1 MLQVDKRTYVRYN
14 EPMMKERIADLVDA
28 PAGVLDQRV
37 RDLELQ
43 RRRLEAELA
52 ETIAVAE
59 ARQIHLVDGHRSMKG
74 YLRAACNWSN
84 GEVARLRSSAR
95 VVDAHDSVGEAW
107 HSGRVGGVQVAEL
120 AKVHANRRVADR
132 FAAFVPILLE
142 QAETL
147 RFEDFKLVVQHFV
160 NLADADGAHDDRD
173 AIDQRTAR
181 AVHVDGRLDLRVSG
195 GDRLATAE
203 FLEILDRFTEREFQQ
218 DLAIRRSAL
227 ANDPDAPIPE
237 PRTKRQIRF
246 DAVVAM
252 ARSAAAHDGVASRA
266 EPLVS
271 VVVDQRTMS
280 WVIAHSG
287 LGSARSL
294 TGDSIDP
301 FTGLPQ
307 PADLL
312 DDLLGDPASF
322 LDRRCQTEN
331 GVPLRPVDVLR
342 AALSGH
348 TRRVVLGARR
358 VPVDMGRSVRV
369 FTGAARDAATL
380 LVDTCDHPGCD
391 VPAAWCQV
399 DHSTEWADSGET
411 NQANAGIECGFHN
424 RDKHRKRR
432 RTRRSVDGRMHT
444 FRADG
449 TIMLP
454 VGCRP
459 PRFDDADE
467 DDQRLD
473 LDDVT
478 PEQEQALAEAARAR
492 LALLG
497 ITSPAR

>member
-1 MLQVDKRTYVRYN
+1 LTN
-14 EPMMKERIADLVDA
+14 EHMFDTMKPMMRERIASLVDA
-28 PAGVLDQRV
+28 PAGTLDQRI

-59 ARQIHLVDGHRSMKG
+59 SRQIHLVDGHRSMKG
-74 YLRAACNWSN
+74 YLRATCNWSS

-95 VVDAHDSVGEAW
+95 VIDAHESIGEAW
-107 HSGRVGGVQVAEL
+107 HSGSLGGLQVAEL
-120 AKVHANRRVADR
+120 AKVHGNRRVADR
-132 FAAFVPILLE
+132 FATFVPMLVE

-147 RFEDFKLVVQHFV
+147 RLEDFRVVVQHFV

-173 AIDQRTAR
+173 AIELRTAR
-181 AVHVDGRLDLRVSG
+181 AVHVDGQLDLRVAG
-195 GDRLATAE
+195 GDRLTTAE
-203 FLEILDRFTEREFQQ
+203 FLEILDRFSEREFQK
-218 DLAIRRSAL
+218 DLAVRRHAL
-227 ANDPDAPIPE
+227 ANDPDAPVPE
-237 PRTKRQIRF
+237 SRTTRQIRF
-246 DAVVAM
+246 DAVIAM

-271 VVVDQRTMS
+271 VMVDQRTMS

-287 LGSARSL
+287 LGSATSL
-294 TGDSIDP
+294 AGDSIDP

-322 LDRRCQTEN
+322 VDRRCQTEN
-331 GVPLRPVDVLR
+331 GVLLRPVDVLR

-348 TRRVVLGARR
+348 MRRVVLGARS

-369 FTGAARDAATL
+369 FTGAARQAATL

-391 VPAAWCQV
+391 VPTAWCEV
-399 DHSTEWADSGET
+399 DHSTEWADLGET
-411 NQANAGIECGFHN
+411 NQVNAGIECGFHN
-424 RDKHRKRR
+424 RDKHRRRR
-432 RTRRSVDGRMHT
+432 RTRRSVDGRMYT

-473 LDDVT
+473 LDDLT
-478 PEQEQALAEAARAR
+478 PEQEQTLTEAARAR
-492 LALLG
+492 VALLG
-497 ITSPAR
+497 VDSLV